1 MPDESRPRAEPGHF
15 LSEAVGTGAD
25 PARVCPSC
33 GKDFRHWHVEN
44 YDPIWRDGDVVCEC
58 GTRIRGYDAG

>member
-1 MPDESRPRAEPGHF
+1 MTEPREPGHM
-15 LSEAVGTGAD
+15 LAEAFQLTSD
-25 PARVCPSC
+25 HPKVCPSC

-58 GTRIRGYDAG
+58 GQRVRSYDAG

>member
-1 MPDESRPRAEPGHF
+1 MSNPEPGHI
-15 LSEAVGTGAD
+15 LNEAWNPKNAEK
-25 PARVCPSC
+25 VCPTC

-44 YDPIWRDGDVVCEC
+44 YDPIWMDGDVVCEC